1 MIDVSSQQHDDDSLV
16 FQQRPKQQQQQQQ
29 KEQHQQI
36 IFISF
41 GTRQHQRY
49 QDALQRIR
57 YQAQQLQLFTAIYSF
72 TDEDLQ
78 NDDVFW
84 NQHGMCGWMYS
95 SIHVILCM

>member
-16 FQQRPKQQQQQQQ
+16 FQQRPQQPLRQQQQQQ
-29 KEQHQQI
+29 QQI

-84 NQHGMCGWMYS
+84 NQHGMYG
-95 SIHVILCM
+95 